1 MLATSCFFPLLLLV
15 VNRFDQHNL
24 SFLGD
29 EKKGQA
35 IQSGLHNTCMSSKA
49 GSTISEQIGAE
60 RRGGKGV
67 ATEQRLGIVDLYTL
81 LVGSSTENSFRNHAD
96 GTSFS
101 MAAFH

>member
-1 MLATSCFFPLLLLV
+1 LLLLV

-35 IQSGLHNTCMSSKA
+35 IQSGLHNTRMSSKA

-67 ATEQRLGIVDLYTL
+67 ATEQCLGPGSGAVTTTTATL
-81 LVGSSTENSFRNHAD
+81 AVAVSQPPK
-96 GTSFS
+96 
-101 MAAFH
+101 